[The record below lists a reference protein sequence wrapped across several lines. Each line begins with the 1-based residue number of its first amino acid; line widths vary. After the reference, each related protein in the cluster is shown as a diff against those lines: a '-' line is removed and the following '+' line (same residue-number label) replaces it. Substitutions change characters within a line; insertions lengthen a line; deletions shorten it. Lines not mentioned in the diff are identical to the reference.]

1 MSILG
6 YIDPP
11 KLNRSLEEQL
21 QLLMHKRFGASSE
34 KASLDQL
41 HLFNEAEATA
51 EQLSETPSAGDAD
64 WMYIYEFFDYLH
76 VTYSAGSFN
85 SSLYKLYGPSTDGW
99 EPYSTSR
106 SWDLYPSTG
115 THSFYAWYADQAGNM
130 TDPGVMSGTTTFP
143 SSLNLGADGAWGTWM
158 YARTGETFT
167 IGTSGFTGDVDIY
180 HWEPPGFGYPDNWAT
195 TYSNDT
201 LTFTAAGTGYHLV
214 ILYNY
219 PGAGTFD
226 GTLTVQQGAGK
237 ALPVSHLQSKPLPT
251 SNVTPYD
258 EGPTPYTESPA
269 AHFIFK
275 DGFETG
281 DLLNWE

>member
-1 MSILG
+1 
-6 YIDPP
+6 
-11 KLNRSLEEQL
+11 
-21 QLLMHKRFGASSE
+21 
-34 KASLDQL
+34 
-41 HLFNEAEATA
+41 
-51 EQLSETPSAGDAD
+51 
-64 WMYIYEFFDYLH
+64 
-76 VTYSAGSFN
+76 
-85 SSLYKLYGPSTDGW
+85 
-99 EPYSTSR
+99 

-167 IGTSGFTGDVDIY
+167 IGTSGFTGDMDVY
-180 HWEPPGFGYPDNWAT
+180 HWEPPGFGYPDNWAN

-214 ILYNY
+214 ILHNY

-226 GTLTVQQGAGK
+226 GTLTAQQGAGK
-237 ALPVSHLQSKPLPT
+237 AAPISHVLSKALPNSS
-251 SNVTPYD
+251 VTPHD
-258 EGPTPYTESPA
+258 EGSTPYTESPA